1 MPPCF
6 LVQSPI
12 FNSGVDHII
21 FATSGISG
29 WNIPQEKETQLLTIL
44 SFYDRLIKHD
54 LQVSNT
60 PSVLYPSAAQ
70 PSHFLTH
77 TCFFFVCV
85 SIRHTELVVLTQEM
99 IKFFGNTVEPDGQM
113 DLVQM
118 DLTVTTQTHTDD
130 RPLFVHS
137 RSFGR
142 PAASLCFNYLQESGF
157 VKCVI
162 FTMTTN

>member
-6 LVQSPI
+6 QVQSPI

-29 WNIPQEKETQLLTIL
+29 WNIPQEKKTQLLTIL

-60 PSVLYPSAAQ
+60 PSVLNPSAAQ

-77 TCFFFVCV
+77 TFLCVCV
-85 SIRHTELVVLTQEM
+85 SIRHTELVVLMQEM
-99 IKFFGNTVEPDGQM
+99 TKFVGKHCGTRWSDGPGPDTQM
-113 DLVQM
+113 IV
-118 DLTVTTQTHTDD
+118 
-130 RPLFVHS
+130 LF
-137 RSFGR
+137 
-142 PAASLCFNYLQESGF
+142 P
-157 VKCVI
+157 
-162 FTMTTN
+162 